1 MTMIRHQTTAHILMV
16 RPAHFAFNEETAAN
30 NAFQSRDG
38 KLTAEEMRSKA
49 IQEFDEFVA
58 KLREAGV
65 HVLVADDS
73 EAPVKPDAVFP
84 NNWVTFHQEGT
95 LVTYP
100 MFAPTRRLERR
111 NAVIDKVLQEGFLAY
126 KRLHFEDNE
135 GKERFLEGTGSIIF
149 DHRHRLAYACLSPRT
164 DAELLDELCHALG
177 YHAVVFHSTD
187 ADGKAVYHTNVM
199 MALGETFVVICL
211 DSVRDPA
218 ERSML
223 VTHFRDTGKEIVA
236 ISLAQMNAFAG
247 NMLQVR
253 NTDDETILV
262 MSATAYHALTPEQIA
277 VLNKH
282 TRLLYA
288 DINTIETYGGGSAR
302 CMMAEVFL
310 PKEG

>member
-38 KLTAEEMRSKA
+38 KMTAEEMRSKA

-164 DAELLDELCHALG
+164 DAELLDELMQW
-177 YHAVVFHSTD
+177 FSIRPMPT
-187 ADGKAVYHTNVM
+187 
-199 MALGETFVVICL
+199 
-211 DSVRDPA
+211 
-218 ERSML
+218 ERL
-223 VTHFRDTGKEIVA
+223 YI
-236 ISLAQMNAFAG
+236 
-247 NMLQVR
+247 
-253 NTDDETILV
+253 
-262 MSATAYHALTPEQIA
+262 TP
-277 VLNKH
+277 
-282 TRLLYA
+282 
-288 DINTIETYGGGSAR
+288 
-302 CMMAEVFL
+302 M
-310 PKEG
+310 